1 MLISLTACGGNT
13 AGSSDAQDGSSS
25 RTDNSQ
31 TSTAE
36 AQTSEIAAQPL
47 PSILNSGTDIS
58 TPAATP
64 AAGYEDMTVT
74 FGDFLSKYKYSL
86 WQNGYSDDTD
96 SEKADEIK
104 TLRRKVIDELIEDRI
119 IRAKFSEYGL
129 QFSDEEKQDIES
141 AVSYGIS
148 QILQSLRTA
157 IAAADETLSDEEL
170 TEQSAQHFSQIL
182 SGCGLSRDDLYSW
195 EETTAMREKLSEA
208 LGSEVECSAEEARRT
223 MEESIADI
231 KALYE
236 SDPSQ
241 YSGQY
246 YMSVWVPDGSRM
258 VQAILV
264 GFDSDTY
271 SKITSL
277 RSSSDEEADELRSQ
291 SLSLIQDRYD
301 EIMSLIDSGS
311 DFSQLMT
318 DYNDD
323 LGNGTFL
330 VTPETQIYGADFY
343 DCAMSLSSPGDIAS
357 CVLDYGCYI
366 VRYEKDAV
374 ITDEQLEKNIESFR
388 QVILDNRI
396 SEYYDTQYESWKT
409 GYAFETD
416 AQLLGLE

>member
-170 TEQSAQHFSQIL
+170 TEQSAQHFSRIL

-330 VTPETQIYGADFY
+330 VTPDTQIYGADFY